1 MKGLFIS
8 FEGNDGSGKSSVIKA
23 VHNKL
28 VDLGYDVILSRE
40 PGGSKIAEKIREIIL
55 DKDNL
60 GMDDWTEALLYAAS
74 RREHLQKT
82 VIPALNKGQII
93 LCDRFLDSSLAYQ
106 GKARGLGIEN
116 VYKMNEYATEGL
128 LPDLTLLVCVRPEVG
143 LERIGKNRGEKDRLE
158 LEAIEFHH
166 NVYDGYLEVLE
177 KYPNRVV
184 KIDGEQTPENVA
196 EDALSVVLNFV
207 KENYSRDN

>member
-23 VHNKL
+23 IYQKL
-28 VDLGYDVILSRE
+28 VENGYDVILSRE

-82 VIPALNKGQII
+82 VLPALEKGQII

-106 GKARGLGIEN
+106 GKARHLGIDN
-116 VYKMNEYATEGL
+116 VYEMNQYATCGI
-128 LPDLTLLVCVRPEVG
+128 LPDLTLLVSVRPEVG
-143 LERIGKNRGEKDRLE
+143 LERISKNRGEKDRLE
-158 LEAIEFHH
+158 LETIEFHH
-166 NVYDGYLEVLE
+166 NVYDGYLEVAN
-177 KYPNRVV
+177 KFSDRIV
-184 KIDGEQTPENVA
+184 KIDGERTPEEVA
-196 EDALSVVLNFV
+196 NSATKIVLEFV
-207 KENYSRDN
+207 KEHFNCDN